1 MSNKVVGIAAIV
13 VIAVVAIAAA
23 VIVMNNDNGGS
34 GGGSGTYVNN
44 LDELARV
51 YGNANMDSYLN
62 DDDIKQLKK
71 IINDGLDWKTDYP
84 YADANVDGK
93 VNQADID
100 YVQNFLDK
108 KSQLMYYTTNVSAT
122 DYVHFPI
129 SGKIGCNYDYGYMV
143 AQIFDQWDNV
153 TSGLERW
160 TIAKNA
166 DGTWKVS
173 ENRYPGAHSFIN
185 LGDGKD
191 KETLAENIIKSGIRV
206 YMGQPD
212 TQVEEYLR
220 AAEKAD
226 GTIIDVINLKYAQMN
241 KYGTPVSTV
250 MTTAIM
256 FDEQE
261 HAKKYLDMFNDTVKT
276 IQKKTK
282 NLATKTFIQPYNPS
296 NDGANVYVDCLGISA
311 TNGYNSMGDYW
322 TLSLLPL
329 VDGLGAQ
336 AAGNYIQVEKEMIVT
351 ANPDIMVISLWGNIT
366 DQTSPADAQKTF
378 ETAAAYMSAVPAYS
392 NGGTV
397 GVCFE
402 TIGTPLGPSGLM
414 LVASYIWPD
423 VFTEDEGWDMLQKWY
438 DEFTEFTGDVRQA
451 GGLMCFKHV

>member
-1 MSNKVVGIAAIV
+1 MDKKIVAVIA

-23 VIVMNNDNGGS
+23 AFVALNNGGGN
-34 GGGSGTYVNN
+34 GGGSGTYDND

-51 YGNANMDSYLN
+51 YGNANNDSYLN
-62 DDDIKQLKK
+62 SDDIKQLNK
-71 IINDGLDWKTDYP
+71 IIKDNLNWKEEYP
-84 YADANVDGK
+84 YADANQDGR
-93 VNQADID
+93 VNEADVT
-100 YVQNFLDK
+100 YVQNFIDGK
-108 KSQLMYYTTNVSAT
+108 EQLMYYTTNTGAT

-143 AQIFDQWDNV
+143 TQIFGQWDNV
-153 TSGLERW
+153 IAGLERW
-160 TIAKNA
+160 TVQKNA

-191 KETLAENIIKSGIRV
+191 KEVLAENILKSGIRV
-206 YMGQPD
+206 YIGQPD
-212 TQVEEYLR
+212 TGVEEYLR
-220 AAEKAD
+220 AAELAD
-226 GTIIDVINLKYAQMN
+226 GTVVDVINLKFAQMN

-250 MTTAIM
+250 MTAACM
-256 FDEQE
+256 FNEQAD
-261 HAKKYLDMFNDTVKT
+261 AKKYLDKFNDTVNT

-296 NDGANVYVDCLGISA
+296 DDGPTVHVDCLGISA

-329 VDGLGAQ
+329 RDGLGAQ
-336 AAGNYIQVEKEMIVT
+336 AAGNYITVEKEMIVA

-366 DQTSPADAQKTF
+366 DETSPADAQKTF
-378 ETAAAYMSAVPAYS
+378 ETAAKYMSSVPAYS

-423 VFTEDEGWDMLQKWY
+423 IFTEEEGWDMLQSWY
-438 DEFTEFTGDVRQA
+438 DEFTEFKGDVREA
-451 GGLMCFKHV
+451 GGLQCFKLD